1 MKTIQLTTKDRLISS
16 LILYANESPYA
27 VGLLTGKMGLVL
39 VITKYARMEG
49 CSQFEASADFLYE
62 EMRKG
67 ITQTTDIGFASGLSG
82 ICWGVEYLVQNEI
95 MPGPADEICADTDQK
110 IMQTNI
116 KRITDFTLEN
126 GLTGLWHYV
135 WARIQ
140 GNMLAEL
147 PLPFD
152 EQYLT
157 DWLEIIESNPER
169 FPKDAA
175 HRLRSAMTGTL
186 IPDPLDFK
194 QFVKPMDS
202 EPDRNLSLA
211 DGLAGYI
218 TLKYLN

>member
-1 MKTIQLTTKDRLISS
+1 MICKLIIHSNDIRS
-16 LILYANESPYA
+16 CC
-27 VGLLTGKMGLVL
+27 GLLTGQIGVIL
-39 VITKYARMEG
+39 VITKYAKKYKIA
-49 CSQFEASADFLYE
+49 QFEIAADFLYDNVANHVGY
-62 EMRKG
+62 MD
-67 ITQTTDIGFASGLSG
+67 DIGFASGLSG

-110 IMQTNI
+110 IMQTNV
-116 KRITDFTLEN
+116 KRITDFSLEN

-140 GNMLAEL
+140 GNMLSEL

-194 QFVKPMDS
+194 QFVKPMAS